1 MDIIQDKVIITH
13 KLHGQAPGDISYIH
27 QIFPLKQKRTHYTV
41 KERERERRQYLLHFL
56 TTYLRGFAHYRSSYG
71 TPISNKEQT
80 RV

>member
-41 KERERERRQYLLHFL
+41 KEREREKAVPTPLLDNLPSGLCSLSKFVWH
-56 TTYLRGFAHYRSSYG
+56 TNIKQG
-71 TPISNKEQT
+71 TN
-80 RV
+80 